1 MAVDLIH
8 PGHLSIISKAAELG
22 EVIVGVLT
30 DKAISTYKRVPY
42 LSYEDRF
49 AVISALKDVSL
60 VVCQD
65 SADYTENLL
74 KYKPQ
79 YVVHGDNWKQ
89 GILSDMRAKV
99 IDVLSGWGGELV
111 EPASNE
117 GFLDMC
123 QISPLA
129 KMPFERRGR
138 LKRLLAVQDTV
149 RVMEVHSGM
158 SALIAENISV
168 EDCGVKKEFDA
179 VWCSSLTTS
188 AVKGKPDTELVD
200 LTARVDILNDVLEST
215 SKPIIYDGDTGG
227 EAENFWFTV
236 KTLERLG
243 VSAVIIEDKI
253 GFKRNSLFGTDV
265 EQTQS
270 TIPDFCRK
278 IKVGKRAQITVEFML
293 IARIESLI
301 LGKGL
306 EDAVERAIEYVKA
319 GADAIMIH
327 SRSKDPEEVVTF
339 CKTLKGIVPDIP
351 IVAVP
356 TSYNSI
362 TEQELA
368 RAGSQ
373 IVIYANHMLRAAFPA
388 MKNVAESI
396 LKHGRSLEVDSM
408 LLGIKDVISLIPE
421 GDS

>member
-1 MAVDLIH
+1 MA
-8 PGHLSIISKAAELG
+8 S
-22 EVIVGVLT
+22 
-30 DKAISTYKRVPY
+30 
-42 LSYEDRF
+42 
-49 AVISALKDVSL
+49 
-60 VVCQD
+60 
-65 SADYTENLL
+65 
-74 KYKPQ
+74 
-79 YVVHGDNWKQ
+79 
-89 GILSDMRAKV
+89 
-99 IDVLSGWGGELV
+99 
-111 EPASNE
+111 
-117 GFLDMC
+117 
-123 QISPLA
+123 
-129 KMPFERRGR
+129 
-138 LKRLLAVQDTV
+138 
-149 RVMEVHSGM
+149 
-158 SALIAENISV
+158 
-168 EDCGVKKEFDA
+168 
-179 VWCSSLTTS
+179 
-188 AVKGKPDTELVD
+188 
-200 LTARVDILNDVLEST
+200 
-215 SKPIIYDGDTGG
+215 
-227 EAENFWFTV
+227 
-236 KTLERLG
+236 
-243 VSAVIIEDKI
+243 
-253 GFKRNSLFGTDV
+253 GTDV